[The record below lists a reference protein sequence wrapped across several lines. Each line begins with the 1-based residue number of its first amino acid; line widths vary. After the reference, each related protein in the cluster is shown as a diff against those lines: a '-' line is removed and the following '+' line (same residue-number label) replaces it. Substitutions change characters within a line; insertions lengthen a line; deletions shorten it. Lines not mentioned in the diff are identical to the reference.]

1 MNQSS
6 EIEWFFPGDWQY
18 IFTASNSTSTS
29 DVTPF
34 IPCEDGLFWDENSQ
48 TCVDLSDLLDFFDDF
63 PVAVPID
70 NDNNGQVE
78 NYEDYLHDY
87 AMDLVIQADFYDPK
101 GEMDSFEMSSLIRGV
116 LEDEF
121 VQGIFT
127 EEHFNE
133 DFYRAIDMKD
143 ALSEGDTYDNE
154 RPVKAMVDF
163 INNL

>member
-1 MNQSS
+1 
-6 EIEWFFPGDWQY
+6 
-18 IFTASNSTSTS
+18 
-29 DVTPF
+29 
-34 IPCEDGLFWDENSQ
+34 
-48 TCVDLSDLLDFFDDF
+48 
-63 PVAVPID
+63 
-70 NDNNGQVE
+70 
-78 NYEDYLHDY
+78 
-87 AMDLVIQADFYDPK
+87 MDLVIQADFYDPI

-133 DFYRAIDMKD
+133 DFYRAIDMTD
-143 ALSEGDTYDNE
+143 ALLFGNTYDNE

>member
-1 MNQSS
+1 
-6 EIEWFFPGDWQY
+6 
-18 IFTASNSTSTS
+18 
-29 DVTPF
+29 
-34 IPCEDGLFWDENSQ
+34 
-48 TCVDLSDLLDFFDDF
+48 
-63 PVAVPID
+63 
-70 NDNNGQVE
+70 
-78 NYEDYLHDY
+78 
-87 AMDLVIQADFYDPK
+87 MDLVIQADFYDPI